1 MVVGLLREEID
12 LTITGIHDIMHLSAF
27 VFSLF
32 ALLIAKK
39 TPDMHLTYGYTRY
52 ETLAAFSNC
61 LFLNLS
67 ALFLLMSTLHYF
79 TQHDE
84 GTSNSNTEDI
94 SNGAEIPSSHHGD
107 GDSSMK
113 FTVILAKL
121 VFNLYGI
128 FSFIE
133 YAFFAPT
140 QELGNI
146 GPAVDPE
153 V

>member
-1 MVVGLLREEID
+1 MVFGLLREEID

-27 VFSLF
+27 IFSLF

-39 TPDMHLTYGYTRY
+39 SPDMHLTYGYTRY

-84 GTSNSNTEDI
+84 GTNSDSPVDVN
-94 SNGAEIPSSHHGD
+94 NG
-107 GDSSMK
+107 
-113 FTVILAKL
+113 T
-121 VFNLYGI
+121 
-128 FSFIE
+128 
-133 YAFFAPT
+133 
-140 QELGNI
+140 
-146 GPAVDPE
+146 
-153 V
+153 